1 MVHPIHVTRAFMPP
15 IEEYN
20 ALVAEVWASGQLTNQ
35 GALALRLEAALDHT
49 LGAQGT
55 LLAGNGTIAIQ
66 LAIKALGLT
75 GEVITTPYSYAATTT
90 SLIWEGLTPVFA
102 DIDPMT
108 FCLDPARI
116 EERITTRTSAILA
129 THVYGIPCDVEAIEA
144 IAHAHRLKVIYD
156 AAHGYGTTYKGRGLA
171 TYGDVST
178 LSFHATKLFHTAEG
192 GAMVAGDPAVREQLK
207 LLRSFGHIGDVH
219 FAAGVNGKNSE
230 LHAAMGLAV
239 LPHMRTIMQRRKEQW
254 LRYAEVLR
262 GADLQTLTIPS
273 DTEFNHAYFPI
284 VLRDGGVRERVALAM
299 NAQGIFPR
307 RYFYPSLDR
316 LPYVQRSGHCPISN
330 SVAERVL
337 CLPLYHSL
345 SANDQQLVVDA
356 LLNAL

>member
-1 MVHPIHVTRAFMPP
+1 MVEPIHVTRAFMPP

-66 LAIKALGLT
+66 LAIKALGLK

-102 DIDPMT
+102 DIDPLT
-108 FCLDPARI
+108 FCLDPALI

-144 IAHAHRLKVIYD
+144 IAHAHHLKVIYD

-171 TYGDVST
+171 TYGDIST

-192 GAMVAGDPAVREQLK
+192 GAMVARDPAVRDQLK
-207 LLRSFGHIGDVH
+207 LLRSFGHIGDEH

-239 LPHMRTIMQRRKEQW
+239 LPHMRTVMERRKEQW
-254 LRYAEVLR
+254 CAYAEMMR
-262 GADLQTLTIPS
+262 GADLQVLTIPAG
-273 DTEFNHAYFPI
+273 TEFNHAYFPI
-284 VLRDGGVRERVALAM
+284 VLRDGGIREHVALAM

-316 LPYVQRSGHCPISN
+316 LPYVHPSGHCPISN

-337 CLPLYHSL
+337 CLPLYHPL
-345 SANDQQLVVDA
+345 STNDQQLVVDV